1 MFHGEMEIGMT
12 GKVYTGLGLN
22 SIDMGIVFLAI
33 AGLLFVLLSIC
44 IVLII
49 ELSKLKKRYERF
61 SAGRDAKSLEKEIG
75 GIFIENAALKDQAER
90 NKRDIR
96 NLYRKM
102 ETTFQK
108 IGLVK
113 YDAFPQMGGK
123 LSFSLALLDEKD
135 NGFILNSVHGSDG
148 CYTYSK
154 EIKSGV
160 CDLTLGEEEKEALK
174 LAMQK

>member
-1 MFHGEMEIGMT
+1 MT
-12 GKVYTGLGLN
+12 GKLFNELGLN
-22 SIDMGIVFLAI
+22 NWDMGIVFLVI
-33 AGLLFVLLSIC
+33 AGLLFILSVAC

-49 ELSKLKKRYERF
+49 ELSKLKKRYDRF
-61 SAGRDAKSLEKEIG
+61 SGGRDAKSLEKEIG

-90 NKRDIR
+90 NKRDIK

-154 EIKSGV
+154 EIKSGR
-160 CDLTLGEEEKEALK
+160 CDLTLGEEEQKALSM
-174 LAMQK
+174 AMQN

>member
-1 MFHGEMEIGMT
+1 MTSRVLSSLGIG
-12 GKVYTGLGLN
+12 
-22 SIDMGIVFLAI
+22 DWDFGIVFLVF
-33 AGLLFVLLSIC
+33 AGLIFVLSIFC
-44 IVLII
+44 IVLTI
-49 ELSKLKKRYERF
+49 ELCKLTKRYNRF
-61 SAGRDAKSLEKEIG
+61 SQGRDAKSLEKEIG
-75 GIFIENAALKDQAER
+75 GIFVENAALKDISEK
-90 NKRDIR
+90 NKRDIK

-102 ETTFQK
+102 ETVFQK
-108 IGLVK
+108 VGLVK

-154 EIKSGV
+154 EIKSGR
-160 CDLTLGEEEKEALK
+160 CELTLGEEEKNALS